1 MKSLDLKTMLLG
13 GSLLAGTFA
22 YSTIGYAQE
31 TPVVDEDDVI
41 ELVDESVDKVDKKD
55 TIIVTGSRIKRDTF
69 SSISPLQVITADT
82 SIKAGLIDPAQILQQ
97 SESASGTQIDATF
110 NGFVLNNGPNSQ
122 TLNLRGLD
130 ATRTLVLINGRRF
143 APAGV
148 EGAPSN
154 ASINQ
159 IPGSLIDRYD
169 LLLDGASSIYG
180 SDAVAGVAN
189 VILRKDFDGFEVIGN
204 GSIVEAGGNTNYTI
218 AGNWGGN
225 NDRGFI
231 GVGVEYDFR
240 DEIRLFDSE
249 FLSGCNRN
257 VEITDTGEIRHRD
270 IFDQTRYDVWF
281 GDINAAESTRG
292 PLGECVPSR
301 ITNRIQEFS
310 RGFRTSFGS
319 IYGVDGPGNI
329 GIPGYVDQ
337 TFQGIPIDANGDG
350 VQDFGFQE
358 FSTNGTVDRT
368 FISEQ
373 KRASLMAYGEYT
385 LEGDM
390 NVTSFFEALYVDTS
404 GRVDTGQPQLFP
416 FVGAGNQFSPCGTS
430 APTDCGEGVGDVVTD
445 PAFVRRWGQYYTDTD
460 PNRDGDTSDQRICA
474 ALSIPASVCTPAIFG
489 WSPATRFGPV
499 LTRPVVGVRGDRN
512 NVETTQ
518 KNLRLV
524 GGFKGDLPQL
534 SFGSLSNWSFETSL
548 THSRSVG
555 TSVRRGIREDRLNF
569 SLGNNFDSGF
579 PNNFPNGSAPCTAA
593 PGQVVRPDVIA
604 GCVPVNLFAP
614 TLTNVTSGDFATQA
628 ERDYLF
634 DERTFETIYKQTVW
648 NTSITGVLAD
658 LPAGN
663 LSAAFGAEY
672 RIDDLESLPNDVAS
686 EGLLWGFFA
695 DAGAVGKK
703 ATRELFAE
711 FDVPIIADKTFF
723 RKLEMNI
730 SARLTDDEFYGTN
743 YTYAIKGGW
752 RPIDSLLLKASFG
765 TSFRAP
771 NLRENFLRGQSGFG
785 GLLDP
790 CLVPASARQAGVGG
804 GLDTYDAANDFR
816 EVDTLARCVRE
827 GLDPT
832 SLGLNTI
839 RVGFQSTEVSSSG
852 SFNLDPETSSNL
864 NIGFSYEQPFTDMFD
879 LDIGANYY
887 RIEVK
892 QGIIEPSGQ
901 FILNQCFLGDQ
912 PVSVRSQLCDN
923 IGRDGNQFV
932 DIVNAGFANIA
943 DDVVSGFDINA
954 RLAKDFNAFDKP
966 MDFSLNLRVNNI
978 QQRYF
983 IDLDDNGNA
992 NQFDFEG
999 RFGFPE
1005 WTGNLRADLNIDDKW
1020 NVSWTTRFIGKVQNG
1035 DPDPFGD
1042 ALGTSGALAD
1052 TCGGTFV
1059 GDVTCR
1065 DVNFAGTYYVHA
1077 ASVGYRADTW
1087 RVTAGLSNIF
1097 NTAPPL
1103 VDGSEVLSIANVPI
1117 GNGYDLFGR
1126 RFFINASKSF

>member
-1 MKSLDLKTMLLG
+1 V
-13 GSLLAGTFA
+13 F
-22 YSTIGYAQE
+22 
-31 TPVVDEDDVI
+31 
-41 ELVDESVDKVDKKD
+41 
-55 TIIVTGSRIKRDTF
+55 
-69 SSISPLQVITADT
+69 
-82 SIKAGLIDPAQILQQ
+82 
-97 SESASGTQIDATF
+97 
-110 NGFVLNNGPNSQ
+110 
-122 TLNLRGLD
+122 
-130 ATRTLVLINGRRF
+130 
-143 APAGV
+143 
-148 EGAPSN
+148 
-154 ASINQ
+154 
-159 IPGSLIDRYD
+159 
-169 LLLDGASSIYG
+169 
-180 SDAVAGVAN
+180 
-189 VILRKDFDGFEVIGN
+189 
-204 GSIVEAGGNTNYTI
+204 
-218 AGNWGGN
+218 
-225 NDRGFI
+225 
-231 GVGVEYDFR
+231 
-240 DEIRLFDSE
+240 
-249 FLSGCNRN
+249 
-257 VEITDTGEIRHRD
+257 
-270 IFDQTRYDVWF
+270 
-281 GDINAAESTRG
+281 
-292 PLGECVPSR
+292 
-301 ITNRIQEFS
+301 
-310 RGFRTSFGS
+310 
-319 IYGVDGPGNI
+319 
-329 GIPGYVDQ
+329 
-337 TFQGIPIDANGDG
+337 
-350 VQDFGFQE
+350 
-358 FSTNGTVDRT
+358 
-368 FISEQ
+368 
-373 KRASLMAYGEYT
+373 
-385 LEGDM
+385 
-390 NVTSFFEALYVDTS
+390 
-404 GRVDTGQPQLFP
+404 
-416 FVGAGNQFSPCGTS
+416 
-430 APTDCGEGVGDVVTD
+430 
-445 PAFVRRWGQYYTDTD
+445 
-460 PNRDGDTSDQRICA
+460 
-474 ALSIPASVCTPAIFG
+474 
-489 WSPATRFGPV
+489 
-499 LTRPVVGVRGDRN
+499 
-512 NVETTQ
+512 
-518 KNLRLV
+518 
-524 GGFKGDLPQL
+524 
-534 SFGSLSNWSFETSL
+534 
-548 THSRSVG
+548 
-555 TSVRRGIREDRLNF
+555 
-569 SLGNNFDSGF
+569 
-579 PNNFPNGSAPCTAA
+579 
-593 PGQVVRPDVIA
+593 
-604 GCVPVNLFAP
+604 
-614 TLTNVTSGDFATQA
+614 
-628 ERDYLF
+628 
-634 DERTFETIYKQTVW
+634 
-648 NTSITGVLAD
+648 AD

-1117 GNGYDLFGR
+1117 GNL
-1126 RFFINASKSF
+1126 